1 MILRPGFL
9 SSRSSAVV
17 LPSLVFLFCVFST
30 YVCVIQGPEM
40 EFLMQLLHI
49 FICSL
54 LWESCFFFIILLWTV
69 TSEVWIWAV
78 ARCDSIFFRCGAK
91 GRTETSPCCFASWP
105 HYSIEKRVSFWSLGL
120 GCTRCQFT
128 ETFGEKCLTFWRLG
142 SHSSC
147 LCRCAISIAG
157 CA

>member
-9 SSRSSAVV
+9 SSRSSAAV

-30 YVCVIQGPEM
+30 YVCVW
-40 EFLMQLLHI
+40 FKVLKWSSSCSFCI
-49 FICSL
+49 FSFALCS
-54 LWESCFFFIILLWTV
+54 EKAVFFIILLWTV

-78 ARCDSIFFRCGAK
+78 ARCDSVFFRCGAK